1 MNNMTAKTF
10 LRDFYRDLTD
20 LEQRVWD
27 TADQFATEQLLEEFG
42 EDPTIEDVKYVLHTY
57 ID

>member
-1 MNNMTAKTF
+1 MTTETF
-10 LRDFYRDLTD
+10 YKRFYRDLTE

-27 TADQFATEQLLEEFG
+27 TADQFATEQLFEEFG

>member
-1 MNNMTAKTF
+1 MTTETF

-27 TADQFATEQLLEEFG
+27 TADQFATEQLFEEFG
-42 EDPTIEDVKYVLHTY
+42 EDPTLEDVKYVLHTY